1 MGQYLFDVL
10 NVIGFSLRFVLLMA
24 RLNIYDG
31 IDDILDSYYVCFID
45 FDEEEY
51 YMDSFTDF
59 SAFSYFDTDV
69 QDDRSFLLED
79 ENDLV
84 LDLYVLYLVV
94 WGKYVLFLFF
104 FLEELARVGLAL
116 FVTLL
121 LILEI
126 NAVTRSYTEDSYIM
140 HKLN

>member
-69 QDDRSFLLED
+69 Q
-79 ENDLV
+79 V
-84 LDLYVLYLVV
+84 I
-94 WGKYVLFLFF
+94 LFLK
-104 FLEELARVGLAL
+104 
-116 FVTLL
+116 
-121 LILEI
+121 
-126 NAVTRSYTEDSYIM
+126 SS
-140 HKLN
+140 LNYFIF